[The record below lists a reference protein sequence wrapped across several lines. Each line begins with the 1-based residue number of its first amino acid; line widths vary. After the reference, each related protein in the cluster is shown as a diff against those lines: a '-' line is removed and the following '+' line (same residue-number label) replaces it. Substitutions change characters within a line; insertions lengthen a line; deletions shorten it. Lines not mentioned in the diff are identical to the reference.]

1 MVVFLSVA
9 SFVAVLIS
17 NQEWMKVDP
26 STLGIA
32 FTLLTQSVY
41 VFQWTVRQVGC
52 LVDALWLHT
61 SYCLHLKY
69 SPLPVTFHFLSSRL
83 RRKIR

>member
-1 MVVFLSVA
+1 MVVFLGVA
-9 SFVAVLIS
+9 SFVAVLIC

-41 VFQWTVRQVGC
+41 VFQWTVRQVRHSTYVHSVGIC
-52 LVDALWLHT
+52 
-61 SYCLHLKY
+61 
-69 SPLPVTFHFLSSRL
+69 
-83 RRKIR
+83 I